1 MKKIIPLIIIAIFS
15 YIFYLVYTQATKSVK
30 VKRLDCQSSTTTF
43 ERIFFDTPIKNA
55 IELLTSNNYVLDS
68 RIEYSRVMKS
78 NLKDKL
84 LAKDIDEKLNTI
96 ISQYIKSNTQNSE
109 KLNINYYLY
118 ENDKNDSNKKNEEAK
133 KYAGYL
139 MFEFKLDNKLI
150 YKIQTDYMNIDGSD
164 INERLSCVINSFVSI
179 IKD

>member
-1 MKKIIPLIIIAIFS
+1 MKKIIPFIIIAIFS
-15 YIFYLVYTQATKSVK
+15 YVFYLVYTQATKSVK

-43 ERIFFDTPIKNA
+43 ERIFFDTPIKDA
-55 IELLTSNNYVLDS
+55 IKLLTSNNYVLDS
-68 RIEYSRVMKS
+68 RIEYSRIMKS

-84 LAKDIDEKLNTI
+84 LAKDIDEKLNTV
-96 ISQYIKSNTQNSE
+96 ISQYNKSNIPNSK

-118 ENDKNDSNKKNEEAK
+118 ENDKNDLNKKNEEAK

-139 MFEFKLDNKLI
+139 MFEFKLDNNLI

-164 INERLSCVINSFVSI
+164 IDERLNCVVNSFTSI